1 MAFRP
6 LAPRDRVIAWVAA
19 ALLLLASLI
28 LLIWLLRTPLG
39 PTIIALSL
47 AFLLALGLLAVLLYR
62 LWALHGL
69 DYWIDRDAV
78 RILWAG
84 NRIDIPLPD
93 IQEVVYKP
101 TGLVQNHRWWTWP
114 VVWVQPLRPESVQV
128 SYATRSP
135 EESLALRTS
144 YATFIISPEDTD
156 GFVAALRERQAL
168 GPARKLEPAIAEP
181 SYRQHWLVQDRLPLI
196 LMGAGLFFGIV
207 LLGLLVWRYPT
218 LPQQIPLHFDAEGV
232 PDRIGARR
240 SILFLPAITLL
251 IGFFNAAIGIALY
264 ERHKLAAYM
273 LWGVALLLQI
283 AGLIIANRLLLTFV

>member
-6 LAPRDRVIAWVAA
+6 LVPRDRVIAWVAA
-19 ALLLLASLI
+19 ALLLLASLV

-39 PTIIALSL
+39 PTTIALSL

-78 RILWAG
+78 RIHWAG

-93 IQEVVYKP
+93 IQKIVDKP
-101 TGLVQNHRWWTWP
+101 TGLVQTHRWWVWP
-114 VVWVQPLRPESVQV
+114 VGWVQPLRSESVQV
-128 SYATRSP
+128 SYATCSP
-135 EESLALRTS
+135 QESLALKTP
-144 YATFIISPEDTD
+144 YATFIVSPQNAD
-156 GFVAALRERQAL
+156 GFVTALRERQAL
-168 GPARKLEPAIAEP
+168 CPARKLEPAIAEP